1 MPHWTIPDLLA
12 EKYFPINTYA
22 YCTGDPVI
30 RIEKYGLYF
39 DDDNIKTANK
49 IRNKTLS
56 LLSRLRKK
64 ETKLRI
70 KGGDENIE
78 KADALAER
86 IEQLERSIND
96 IDEMIADTRV
106 EYRYVL
112 IGSKASKE
120 KGINKPETI
129 YKELNYKGDRLV
141 SMFVEAD
148 FGVKLHETRHGGQI
162 ARREFDI
169 FNKKA
174 VFSAGYEI
182 DAYRAQFA
190 WKGELKYSHYMNE
203 NEMLRFVLN
212 AYSPKKVITEIY
224 KINIY
229 LIRSM
234 VDYPGISQQRIYPY
248 Y

>member
-22 YCTGDPVI
+22 YCTGDPVN

-96 IDEMIADTRV
+96 IDGAA
-106 EYRYVL
+106 
-112 IGSKASKE
+112 GS
-120 KGINKPETI
+120 
-129 YKELNYKGDRLV
+129 RL
-141 SMFVEAD
+141 
-148 FGVKLHETRHGGQI
+148 L
-162 ARREFDI
+162 
-169 FNKKA
+169 
-174 VFSAGYEI
+174 
-182 DAYRAQFA
+182 
-190 WKGELKYSHYMNE
+190 
-203 NEMLRFVLN
+203 
-212 AYSPKKVITEIY
+212 
-224 KINIY
+224 
-229 LIRSM
+229 
-234 VDYPGISQQRIYPY
+234 
-248 Y
+248 